1 MKREFLINIVFLILI
16 NFLVKPV
23 YIFFIESRVQDTL
36 GPNEYGLYFGVFNFA
51 MMLQILAD
59 LGIQN
64 FNSTAVSRDNSLL
77 RMYLPKMLGL
87 KAGLSLIYLIAGFTG
102 ALLIG
107 YSSGSIMIFVWVSI
121 NFVLMSFILYLRTN
135 ISATGHYRL
144 DSLISV
150 VDKILL
156 ILILGW
162 MLFGRN
168 SGGAFSLH
176 DFILAQTIAYS
187 LVFVLVLGINFS
199 LAGMF
204 RISFDL
210 TLSKD
215 IIQKSLPFSLV
226 IILMSLYNRMDGF
239 MLERMLDDKAYEAGI
254 YAASFRIYDALNMVG
269 YLFAVLLLPM
279 FSSLMHS
286 KKELDSLVKTGHN
299 LILSA
304 SVALIAGIAL
314 YADEI
319 MSWMYPNH
327 MEQSY
332 VNLMYLLLASFFAT
346 SLSYNYGTLLTAAKA
361 LRSMNRILF
370 AGVGINLV
378 LNTIFIPRF
387 GAIGGAITT
396 IGTQFFVL
404 GGQYLLS
411 IRIFDIKFNFR
422 LFLRRAGYMV
432 SVGILGWIFMKFN
445 GFSEWLVE
453 LIIFEM
459 LVFLIMLGFGLMK
472 WKDFRREQK
481 PLEQ

>member
-1 MKREFLINIVFLILI
+1 MKREFLINIAFLILI
-16 NFLVKPV
+16 NFLVKPL

-36 GPNEYGLYFGVFNFA
+36 GPNEYGLYFSIFNFA

-64 FNSTAVSRDNSLL
+64 YNSTAVSRDNSLL
-77 RMYLPKMLGL
+77 PRYLPKMLGL
-87 KAGLSLIYLIAGFTG
+87 KAGLSVIYLVAGLIG

-107 YSSGSIMIFVWVSI
+107 YSSGSIILFVWVSI
-121 NFVLMSFILYLRTN
+121 NFVLMSFVLYLRTN
-135 ISATGHYRL
+135 ISATGHYLL

-156 ILILGW
+156 IMILGW

-168 SGGAFSLH
+168 KGSTFSLY
-176 DFILAQTIAYS
+176 DFILAQTISYTI
-187 LVFVLVLGINFS
+187 VLVLVMGINFS

-210 TLSKD
+210 SLSKQ

-239 MLERMLDDKAYEAGI
+239 MLERMLDDNAYEAGI

-286 KKELDSLVKTGHN
+286 KKELDSLVRTGHN

-304 SVALIAGIAL
+304 SIALLAGIAL
-314 YADEI
+314 YANEI

-327 MEQSY
+327 MDDSY
-332 VNLMYLLLASFFAT
+332 VTLLYLMLASFFAT

-361 LRSMNRILF
+361 LRSMNKILF
-370 AGVGINLV
+370 AGVLINLV
-378 LNTIFIPRF
+378 LNMFFIPRF
-387 GAIGGAITT
+387 GAVGAAITT

-404 GGQYLLS
+404 GGQYYLS
-411 IRIFDIKFNFR
+411 IRLFEIKFNIR
-422 LFLRRAGYMV
+422 LFLRRLGYV
-432 SVGILGWIFMKFN
+432 LGVVFLSLMFFQF
-445 GFSEWLVE
+445 GGLTDWLVE
-453 LIIFEM
+453 LFIFEM
-459 LVFLIMLGFGLMK
+459 LVILIMLIFGLMS
-472 WKDFRREQK
+472 WKDFKREQK
-481 PLEQ
+481 TLNY